1 MGWLRAFERC
11 GFWLRKGILSVT
23 CTGVLGQFV
32 DGQEGTKSS
41 TIPESGGSAVVDGVE
56 VARSLRE
63 SVVTV
68 PHACVV
74 VGAEGEPVY
83 GAMFRT
89 WASRWGKALGIP
101 ESKWIRAEEESETK
115 DVTSLSDKFPSDR
128 ERVRL
133 WIEQTKR
140 IEADQTRWLV
150 LLGHGTYDGRSAK
163 FNLRGED
170 LSATQLQEWLG
181 GDSSPWIIVVSA
193 ASSGPFLKALSGP
206 NRVVVV
212 STKSGSEGNF
222 SRFGEYMSASLSDI
236 AADLDHDGSISVL
249 EAFLVGARKTQSYY
263 ADQGLL
269 ATEHALLE
277 DNSDGVGSSHEYF
290 RGIRPTGQSKQGRI
304 DLEKLDGAFAKR
316 VRIPGLD
323 TRTGLLEADLVRVSE
338 LEQKIEALR
347 GEKGELSEEIYYER
361 LEVLLLEMARL
372 LYPDN

>member
-1 MGWLRAFERC
+1 MGWLRAFKQY
-11 GFWLRKGILSVT
+11 GFWLRNGILSVT
-23 CTGVLGQFV
+23 ITGVLGQFV
-32 DGQEGTKSS
+32 DGQEGTKLS
-41 TIPESGGSAVVDGVE
+41 TIPDPAGSTIADGVE
-56 VARSLRE
+56 VAGSSQE
-63 SVVTV
+63 SVVAV

-89 WASRWGKALGIP
+89 WAIRWGKALGIP
-101 ESKWIRAEEESETK
+101 ESQWIRAETDSESK
-115 DVTSLSDKFPSDR
+115 DVTSLSDSLPTDR

-133 WIEQTKR
+133 WIEQTKKL
-140 IEADQTRWLV
+140 EADQTRWLV
-150 LLGHGTYDGRSAK
+150 LLGHGTYDGKSAK

-181 GDSSPWIIVVSA
+181 GDLSPWVIVVNA
-193 ASSGPFLKALSGP
+193 ASSGPFLKTLSGP
-206 NRVVVV
+206 HRVVVV

-222 SRFGEYMSASLSDI
+222 SRFGEYMSASLSDFT
-236 AADLDHDGSISVL
+236 ADLDHDGSISVL

-263 ADQGLL
+263 AEQGLL

-277 DNSDGVGSSHEYF
+277 DNSDGVGSSHEYY
-290 RGIRPTGQSKQGRI
+290 RGIRPMSQSQRGRI

-316 VRIPGLD
+316 VRIPGSVR
-323 TRTGLLEADLVRVSE
+323 RTGLVEGDLVRVSE
-338 LEQKIEALR
+338 IEQKIEALR